1 MTATTDAPALER
13 ALALLAD
20 PPSVPE
26 IVDGYL
32 DLLGDAPSGA
42 QTLGQRFMT
51 SRLLPLI
58 YERVWRPIG
67 FRLAFGT
74 AGVASPL
81 EDKAT
86 YELLELGPED
96 TVLDVACGPGNISRR
111 LLTRLGPDGL
121 LVGIDASPTMLARAV
136 IDTDISNAAYVRGD
150 AQQLP
155 FRDAVFDA
163 VCCYAA
169 LYLMARPFDAIDEMV
184 RVLKPGGRIA
194 VLTSVHRGP
203 SLTLPLARAV
213 TLPSGV
219 RVFSR
224 DEITGAFE
232 ANGLIDVR
240 QRVTGLAQ
248 FVGARARARRD

>member
-1 MTATTDAPALER
+1 MRTTSNAPAVER
-13 ALALLAD
+13 AVELLSN
-20 PPSVPE
+20 PSTTPA

-42 QTLGQRFMT
+42 PTLGQRFMT
-51 SRLLPLI
+51 SRLLPVI

-74 AGVASPL
+74 SGVASPL
-81 EDKAT
+81 EDEAT
-86 YELLELGPED
+86 YELLELAPD
-96 TVLDVACGPGNISRR
+96 NVVLDVACGPGNISRR
-111 LLTRLGPDGL
+111 LLTRLGPGGL

-136 IDTDISNAAYVRGD
+136 ADTHADNAAYVRGD

-155 FRDAVFDA
+155 FRDASFDA

-169 LYLMARPFDAIDEMV
+169 LYLMARPFDAINEMA
-184 RVLKPGGRIA
+184 RLLKPGGRIA

-203 SLTLPLARAV
+203 SLTLPLARLV
-213 TLPSGV
+213 SSPSGV

-224 DEITGAFE
+224 HEITDAFE
-232 ANGLIDVR
+232 ANGLTEIR

-248 FVGARARARRD
+248 FVGARKHRG